1 MSVLPASAENI
12 EKFADMISSG
22 EVVAF
27 PTETVYGLGVDAGN
41 DEAVAKIFELK
52 GRPQFNPLIVHV
64 RDLAQ
69 AERLGVF
76 SPLARSLAKAHW
88 PDALT
93 LVVPR
98 SSDNPSH
105 NEVSLLASAG
115 LPSLALRVPAH
126 PVAQEL
132 LAAVQCPLAAPSANK
147 SGHLS
152 PTQAA
157 HVAKDFPNL
166 PTLDGGVCSKGLES
180 TIIGCLEDEPV
191 LLRRG
196 SLDAAALEETLGHKL
211 SYLAEDDSQ
220 TAQLAPGR
228 LARHYAPQAGLR
240 LNAETVEQDEALLAF
255 GKDAPSC
262 ENLCLNLSPL
272 GNLIEAAANLFS
284 HLHELDTTATRI
296 AVMPIPN
303 EGLGAAINDRLER
316 AAAASK

>member
-1 MSVLPASAENI
+1 MSVFPASAENI
-12 EKFADMISSG
+12 DKLATILSIG
-22 EVVAF
+22 KPVAF
-27 PTETVYGLGVDAGN
+27 PTETVYGLGVDARN
-41 DEAVAKIFELK
+41 DEAVAKIFEIK

-69 AERLGVF
+69 AETLGVF
-76 SPLARSLAKAHW
+76 SPIAKSLAVMHW
-88 PDALT
+88 PGALT

-98 SSDNPSH
+98 RSDNTSH

-132 LAAVQCPLAAPSANK
+132 LAAAQCPLAAPSANK

-152 PTQAA
+152 PTQAS
-157 HVAKDFPNL
+157 HVAKNFPNL
-166 PTLDGGVCSKGLES
+166 PILDGGACAKGLES
-180 TIIGCLEDEPV
+180 TIIGCLQEEPV

-196 SLDAAALEETLGHKL
+196 SLDPSELEKTLGFKL
-211 SYLAEDDSQ
+211 NYLPEDDSQ

-228 LARHYAPQAGLR
+228 LVRHYAPQAGLR
-240 LNAETVEQDEALLAF
+240 LNAVTVEQDEGLLAF
-255 GKDAPSC
+255 GKDVPPC
-262 ENLCLNLSPL
+262 ENLCLNLSPS
-272 GNLIEAAANLFS
+272 GNLIEAAANFFS
-284 HLHELDTTATRI
+284 HLHELDTTTPRI

-316 AAAASK
+316 AAASK

>member
-1 MSVLPASAENI
+1 MSVFPANAENI
-12 EKFADMISSG
+12 DKLANVISIG
-22 EVVAF
+22 KPVAF
-27 PTETVYGLGVDAGN
+27 PTETVYGLGVDARN
-41 DEAVAKIFELK
+41 DEAVAKIFEIK

-69 AERLGVF
+69 AETLGVF
-76 SPLARSLAKAHW
+76 SPIAKSLAVMHW
-88 PDALT
+88 PGALT

-98 SSDNPSH
+98 RSDNTSH

-126 PVAQEL
+126 PIAQKL
-132 LAAVQCPLAAPSANK
+132 LAAAQCPLAAPSANK

-152 PTQAA
+152 PTQAS

-166 PTLDGGVCSKGLES
+166 PILDGGACAKGLES
-180 TIIGCLEDEPV
+180 TIIGCLQEEPV

-196 SLDAAALEETLGHKL
+196 SLDPSELEKTLGFKL
-211 SYLAEDDSQ
+211 NYLAEDDSQ

-240 LNAETVEQDEALLAF
+240 LNALTIEKDEGLLAY
-255 GKDAPSC
+255 GKDVPPC
-262 ENLCLNLSPL
+262 ENLCLNLSPS

-316 AAAASK
+316 AASSK

>member
-1 MSVLPASAENI
+1 MSVFPASAENI
-12 EKFADMISSG
+12 DKLATILSIG
-22 EVVAF
+22 KPVAF
-27 PTETVYGLGVDAGN
+27 PTETVYGLGVDARN
-41 DEAVAKIFELK
+41 DEAVAKIFEIK

-69 AERLGVF
+69 AETLGVF
-76 SPLARSLAKAHW
+76 SPIAKSLAVMHW
-88 PDALT
+88 PGALT

-98 SSDNPSH
+98 RSDNTSH
-105 NEVSLLASAG
+105 NEISLLASAG

-132 LAAVQCPLAAPSANK
+132 LAAAQCPLAAPSANK

-152 PTQAA
+152 PTQAS
-157 HVAKDFPNL
+157 HVAKNFPNL
-166 PTLDGGVCSKGLES
+166 PILDGGACVKGLES
-180 TIIGCLEDEPV
+180 TIIGCLQEEPV

-196 SLDAAALEETLGHKL
+196 SLDPSKLEKTLGFKL
-211 SYLAEDDSQ
+211 NYLPEDDSQ

-228 LARHYAPQAGLR
+228 LVRHYAPQAGLR
-240 LNAETVEQDEALLAF
+240 LNAVTVEQDEGLLAF
-255 GKDAPSC
+255 GKDVPPC
-262 ENLCLNLSPL
+262 ENLCLNLSPS

-284 HLHELDTTATRI
+284 HLHELDTTTPRI

-316 AAAASK
+316 AAASK

>member
-1 MSVLPASAENI
+1 MSVFPANAENI
-12 EKFADMISSG
+12 DKLANVISIG
-22 EVVAF
+22 KPVAF
-27 PTETVYGLGVDAGN
+27 PTETVYGLGVDARN
-41 DEAVAKIFELK
+41 DEAVAKIFEIK

-69 AERLGVF
+69 AETLGVF
-76 SPLARSLAKAHW
+76 SPIAKSLAVMHW
-88 PDALT
+88 PGALT

-98 SSDNPSH
+98 RSDNTSH

-126 PVAQEL
+126 PIAQEL
-132 LAAVQCPLAAPSANK
+132 LAAAQCPLAAPSANK

-152 PTQAA
+152 PTQAS

-166 PTLDGGVCSKGLES
+166 PILDGGACAKGLES
-180 TIIGCLEDEPV
+180 TIIGCLQEEPV

-196 SLDAAALEETLGHKL
+196 SLDPSELEKTLGFKL
-211 SYLAEDDSQ
+211 NYLAEDDSQ

-240 LNAETVEQDEALLAF
+240 LNALTVEKDEGLLAY
-255 GKDAPSC
+255 GKDVPPC
-262 ENLCLNLSPL
+262 ENLCLNLSPS

-316 AAAASK
+316 AASSK